1 MICKKCGKEIIKKE
15 AVEQANNKERI
26 VQKVTFKDSCLL
38 AVRTLLSTPSKFI
51 LLLII
56 TLFFTLFL
64 FVGNMTYLYMED
76 VAEDLVETT
85 TSADK
90 STFNSRIIVRRTD
103 NEPFTMEEIEAFGKV
118 ANVSAV
124 VRNDIFFNSILYV
137 AFEEDV
143 DYNHYEFPIQLSEN
157 LKVSDLLWGRLPR
170 NENEVVLAMD
180 YKYLNKTVYVVAEGS
195 LEPRIC
201 KVVGLLPTSSDK
213 SIYIHSSIIDE
224 IVERVEMNSIKISHR
239 QIPADN
245 TLASLAKPYDWYMDE
260 SLADDQIRVETH
272 TTRSSSSEAPLV
284 EYGPYLDQNM
294 FFSSNEHRLYLDYI
308 ELIYHKY
315 TYPAVEETGLSGKEY
330 VLNKC
335 AAGTNPNIAFLSK
348 NNYEQLLEFNTQ
360 YFQVSLIA
368 KNEASVK
375 GIVDEIEKGDYF
387 CSAKALIENEAQV
400 LEATMLKTIVVVAI
414 VVITIGLSFIV
425 YIILR
430 NILNSQQ
437 KSFLIM
443 RSLGIDGSKI
453 TIQIYIELAF
463 TLLINFI
470 IVFLLWLLFK
480 FRNLGGFFSSVHN
493 ASFTSILLIYIVTT
507 IVFGLLGFKYSTSVN
522 NSAIV
527 NKEME

>member
-1 MICKKCGKEIIKKE
+1 MICKKCGKEIIKTE
-15 AVEQANNKERI
+15 TNEQTNHAERI
-26 VQKVTFKDSCLL
+26 VQKVSFKDSCLL

-51 LLLII
+51 LLLVI

-64 FVGNMTYLYMED
+64 FFGNMTFLYMED

-103 NEPFTMEEIEAFGKV
+103 NEPFTMDEIEKLGTI

-124 VRNDIFFNSILYV
+124 VRNDIFFNSTLYV

-143 DYNHYEFPIQLSEN
+143 DYNYYQFPIQLSEN
-157 LKVSDLLWGRLPR
+157 LKSSDLMWGRLPK

-180 YKYLNKTVYVVAEGS
+180 YKYLNKTVYVVAEGA

-201 KVVGLLPTSSDK
+201 KVVGLLPTNSDK

-260 SLADDQIRVETH
+260 SLADNQIRVETH

-284 EYGPYLDQNM
+284 EYTWSDQNM
-294 FFSSNEHRLYLDYI
+294 YFSSNDHRIYLDYS
-308 ELIYHKY
+308 ELIYHKH
-315 TYPAVEETGLSGKEY
+315 TYPAVEETGLSGKEF
-330 VLNKC
+330 VLHKC

-348 NNYEQLLEFNTQ
+348 TNYEKLLEFNTQ
-360 YFQVSLIA
+360 YFQISLIA
-368 KNEASVK
+368 KNEASVE
-375 GIVDEIEKGDYF
+375 GIVAEIEKGDYF
-387 CSAKALIENEAQV
+387 CSSKALVENEAQV

-414 VVITIGLSFIV
+414 IVITIGLSFIV

-443 RSLGIDGSKI
+443 RSLGIDGSRI

-470 IVFLLWLLFK
+470 IIFILWLLFK
-480 FRNLGGFFSSVHN
+480 FRNFGGFFSSVHH
-493 ASFTSILLIYIVTT
+493 SGFTSILLIYVVTT
-507 IVFGLLGFKYSTSVN
+507 VVFALLGFKYSTSVN